1 MFNSTHTL
9 VGLAIARTGLD
20 RWVPYATATALIATN
35 LPDIEIITGLAS
47 TPTYIEYHRGIT
59 HTFIGIPI
67 LSLAL
72 ALGMY
77 IFSENFWKTFLVALA
92 VMATHPAL
100 DYANTYGLRP
110 FLPFNQIWYYGDTLF
125 IIDPYIDLMLLAGFL
140 VGYRLSRIRRLSA
153 WVSILL
159 VLVYIGIRIDLH
171 AEARDQLAS
180 YTSALP
186 GVESSAVFPQ
196 MANPRLWDGII
207 ETNEEMIKVRI
218 DTRHGVDGE
227 LARMPKGAS
236 SEIIGHAATARSA
249 ETFIRFARFPII
261 RVDGIE
267 SGYRV
272 TFIDFRFYNETTGT
286 AFAAEV
292 LLDQSLR
299 VIKDSLG
306 FNKPVNQ

>member
-20 RWVPYATATALIATN
+20 RWLPYAIATAVIATN

-59 HTFIGIPI
+59 HTFIGIPV

-72 ALGMY
+72 ALGIY
-77 IFSENFWKTFLVALA
+77 VFSGNFWKTFLVALV

-110 FLPFNQIWYYGDTLF
+110 FLPFDGTWYYGDTLF
-125 IIDPYIDLMLLAGFL
+125 IIDPYLDLMLLAGFL

-159 VLVYIGIRIDLH
+159 TLAYIGIRIDLH
-171 AEARDQLAS
+171 AEARGQLAS
-180 YTSALP
+180 YTSTLP
-186 GVESSAVFPQ
+186 GFERSAVFPR
-196 MANPRLWDGII
+196 MANLRIWDGII
-207 ETNEEMIKVRI
+207 ETNQEMIKVRI
-218 DTRHGVDGE
+218 DTRHGVDSE
-227 LARMPKGAS
+227 LARMPKGTS
-236 SEIIGHAATARSA
+236 SEIIGHAATAPSA
-249 ETFIRFARFPII
+249 ATFIGFARFPVI
-261 RVDGIE
+261 RVEGTE
-267 SGYRV
+267 FGYRV

-292 LLDQSLR
+292 LLDQSLH
-299 VIKDSLG
+299 VIRDSLG
-306 FNKPVNQ
+306 FNKAVTP